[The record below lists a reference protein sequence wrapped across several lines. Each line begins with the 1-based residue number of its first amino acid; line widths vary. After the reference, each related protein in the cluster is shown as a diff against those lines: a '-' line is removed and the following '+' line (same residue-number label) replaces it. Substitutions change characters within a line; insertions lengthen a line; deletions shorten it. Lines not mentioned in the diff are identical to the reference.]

1 MKAKPFLI
9 GSAILVVVI
18 AAASFYIAATIDK
31 FDRTLIAVASP
42 DGKFK
47 AIKVTVAGGGG
58 ATPFCFDTISV
69 LLAVYPD
76 DSVDRRKEYEIYTA
90 PCGRFANGEPSPK
103 IEWLSHAA
111 LRITFAP
118 AADAKPPR
126 TKNIDVTKSVHVE
139 FVRRD

>member
-9 GSAILVVVI
+9 GSAILVVII
-18 AAASFYIAATIDK
+18 AAASFYIGATIDK
-31 FDRTLIAVASP
+31 FDRTLVAVTSP

-47 AIKVTVAGGGG
+47 AIKVTVAGGG

-76 DSVDRRKEYEIYTA
+76 DSVDRRKEYEIYSA
-90 PCGRFANGEPSPK
+90 PCGRFANGEASPK

-111 LRITFAP
+111 LRIAYAP
-118 AADAKPPR
+118 APDAKPPR
-126 TKNIDVTKSVHVE
+126 TKDIDVTKSVHVR
-139 FVRRD
+139 FVARD